1 MLSSLHTLCALSPTP
16 KSPVIL
22 LTLAVILLAS
32 TWVFFEHVRR
42 QTTLRRQL
50 ALFHW
55 ARAHQLKT
63 IDPPPENSLGFEP
76 LAEIGATIE
85 KMIAGETITLLKI
98 SAQDSP
104 QVATK
109 IAAARSQWNVLLC
122 SIPSQWPPSGFR
134 PTAIGQSL
142 LDLYPL
148 SSFPS
153 LAPGKRFMVFGSESR
168 AAACLAKSGSDGLLP
183 PDIGLLLSGR
193 YLILDFTRR
202 PFDEIEFERMI
213 EISGQL
219 AERLGNLAMQSSSA
233 TI

>member
-1 MLSSLHTLCALSPTP
+1 MPLPIHTLSVLSRSP
-16 KSPVIL
+16 KSPVVL

-42 QTTLRRQL
+42 QTTLRRRL

-55 ARAHQLKT
+55 ARARQLKI
-63 IDPPPENSLGFEP
+63 IDPPPGDSQAFEP
-76 LAEIGATIE
+76 LSEIRGKIE
-85 KMIAGETITLLKI
+85 KLISGETISIAMI
-98 SAQDSP
+98 STDDSRETP
-104 QVATK
+104 AKTPIGK
-109 IAAARSQWNVLLC
+109 SRWNVLLRA
-122 SIPSQWPPSGFR
+122 IPSDWPPSGLR
-134 PTAIGQSL
+134 PTAGASSL

-153 LAPGKRFMVFGSESR
+153 LAAGRRFMIFGTESR
-168 AAACLAKSGSDGLLP
+168 AAAILAKSASDGLMP
-183 PDIGLLLSGR
+183 PDVGLLLSGR
-193 YLILDFTRR
+193 YLILDFSTR

-213 EISGQL
+213 ELSGQL